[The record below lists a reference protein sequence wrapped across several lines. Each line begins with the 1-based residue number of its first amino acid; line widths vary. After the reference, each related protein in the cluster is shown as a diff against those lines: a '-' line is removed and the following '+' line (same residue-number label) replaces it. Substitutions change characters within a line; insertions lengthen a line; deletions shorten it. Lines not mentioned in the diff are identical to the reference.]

1 MNKYKSQCY
10 CEFRKLQI
18 RHYATMTHRQMNRL
32 KRTESFRRLRCAR
45 LLYLAAIILLLLPL
59 SLAAEDCPAPQLV
72 LTSTVPTLDDTV
84 DPNPSEADIELP
96 MPCGGKLVLKH
107 VCVPVEG
114 YFEDLRL
121 DLGCIDCGRLDQ
133 SFLEGKRRA
142 AVAGPFTL
150 QDLPETWR
158 SMLYNLASSGD
169 GLCPKPHDNTK
180 FGLYYFISKYEISN
194 LQWKSVMDPQCPDS
208 ISIDDARPRTD
219 ISWFDAV
226 AFTRRYTEWLIKNET
241 HLLPRF
247 SNDRFGYLRLPTE
260 SEWEYAAR
268 GGHQVT
274 DLQMN
279 TEEFFPTNERDIGD
293 YAVFTDPEAAKPP
306 EKLARIGTKC
316 ANPLGLY
323 DTAGNAAEMVL
334 DPFHFSVGFR
344 LHGTAGG
351 FTIKGGS
358 YRRERNEI
366 MPGRRE
372 EQPLFL
378 KNGAFKSGDIGFR
391 VVLSGIVTPEDR
403 KASLNR
409 EWAELGQS
417 RLGSSGNQKT
427 SGIIMEMDQS
437 KDPIAEID
445 RILAAAGD
453 AAEKKNLLFMRE
465 VLKQN
470 RILLEAQKGET
481 IKGVIRSALFTG
493 ESILNYAI
501 RRQVVLHEVSR
512 LEKVKIE
519 TVSPSVRASLD
530 DAIAKAVDTVHML
543 DAAIDRFVKFY
554 VNRIKE
560 SQTYPDE
567 IFENQL
573 ALVSQELAMED
584 GFSRS
589 LKTRLDIYKR
599 HIALYKHQ
607 SGSINQEMIQ
617 EDLLV
622 LKPF

>member
-1 MNKYKSQCY
+1 M
-10 CEFRKLQI
+10 
-18 RHYATMTHRQMNRL
+18 
-32 KRTESFRRLRCAR
+32 
-45 LLYLAAIILLLLPL
+45 LLPC
-59 SLAAEDCPAPQLV
+59 SLPAEECPAPQRALAPA
-72 LTSTVPTLDDTV
+72 LPTLEDMV
-84 DPNPSEADIELP
+84 DPNPSETDLELP

-114 YFEDLRL
+114 FFEDLRL

-133 SFLEGKRRA
+133 SFMEGKRRA
-142 AVAGPFTL
+142 AIAGPFTL

-180 FGLYYFISKYEISN
+180 IGLYYFISKYEISN
-194 LQWKSVMDPQCPDS
+194 FQWKSVMDQQGPDPAS
-208 ISIDDARPRTD
+208 TDDARPRTD

-226 AFTRRYTEWLIKNET
+226 EFTRKYTEWLIKNAPQ
-241 HLLPRF
+241 LMPSF
-247 SNDRFGYLRLPTE
+247 SNDRFGFLRLPTE
-260 SEWEYAAR
+260 TEWEYAAR
-268 GGHQVT
+268 GGHRVT

-279 TEEFFPTNERDIGD
+279 TEEFFPTYERDLAD

-306 EKLARIGTKC
+306 EKLAWIGTKC
-316 ANPLGLY
+316 ANPLGIY
-323 DTAGNAAEMVL
+323 DMAGNAAEMVL

-344 LHGTAGG
+344 LHGAAGG

-378 KNGAFKSGDIGFR
+378 KNGAFRSEDVGFR
-391 VVLSGIVTPEDR
+391 VVLAGRVTPEDR
-403 KASLNR
+403 QLLLNR
-409 EWAELGQS
+409 EWAELGQN
-417 RLGSSGNQKT
+417 RWSSEGDRKT
-427 SGIIMEMDQS
+427 AEIIMEIDPS

-445 RILAAAGD
+445 RILVATGE
-453 AAEKKNLLFMRE
+453 AAEKKNLLFLRE

-481 IKGVIRSALFTG
+481 IKGIIRSTLFTG

-501 RRQVVLHEVSR
+501 RRQVVLNEVSR
-512 LEKVKIE
+512 LEKVKND
-519 TVSPSVRASLD
+519 TVSPSVRESLD
-530 DAIAKAVDTVHML
+530 DAIAKAVDKVHML

-554 VNRIKE
+554 VTRIRE
-560 SQTYPDE
+560 SQTYPED

-589 LKTRLDIYKR
+589 LKNRLDVYKK
-599 HIALYKHQ
+599 HIALYKNQ
-607 SGSINQEMIQ
+607 SGSINQEIIR

-622 LKPF
+622 LDPF

>member
-1 MNKYKSQCY
+1 M
-10 CEFRKLQI
+10 
-18 RHYATMTHRQMNRL
+18 
-32 KRTESFRRLRCAR
+32 
-45 LLYLAAIILLLLPL
+45 LLPW
-59 SLAAEDCPAPQLV
+59 SLPAEECPAPQRV
-72 LTSTVPTLDDTV
+72 PASAVPTLEDMV

-107 VCVPVEG
+107 VCVPAEG

-121 DLGCIDCGRLDQ
+121 DLGCIDCGRLNQ
-133 SFLEGKRRA
+133 SFMEGKRKA
-142 AVAGPFTL
+142 AIAGPFAL

-158 SMLYNLASSGD
+158 SLLYNLASSGD
-169 GLCPKPHDNTK
+169 GLCPKPHDNTQI
-180 FGLYYFISKYEISN
+180 GLYYFISKYEISN
-194 LQWKSVMDPQCPDS
+194 FQWKSVMDLQCPDPVS
-208 ISIDDARPRTD
+208 LDDARPRTD

-226 AFTRRYTEWLIKNET
+226 EFTRKYTEWLIKNEP
-241 HLLPRF
+241 HRMPAF

-268 GGHQVT
+268 GGHRVT
-274 DLQMN
+274 GLQMN
-279 TEEFFPTNERDIGD
+279 TEEFFPTNERDLSD
-293 YAVFTDPEAAKPP
+293 YAVFTNPEAAKPP
-306 EKLARIGTKC
+306 EKLAWIGTKC
-316 ANPLGLY
+316 ANPLGIY

-344 LHGTAGG
+344 LHGAAGG

-372 EQPLFL
+372 EQPFFL
-378 KNGAFKSGDIGFR
+378 KNGAFRSGDVGFR

-403 KASLNR
+403 KVSLNR
-409 EWAELGQS
+409 EWAELGQH
-417 RLGSSGNQKT
+417 RRGSEGDRKT
-427 SGIIMEMDQS
+427 AGIIMEMDPS
-437 KDPIAEID
+437 KDPIVEID
-445 RILAAAGD
+445 RILAASGE
-453 AAEKKNLLFMRE
+453 AAEKKNLLFLRE

-481 IKGVIRSALFTG
+481 IKGIIRSTLFTG

-512 LEKVKIE
+512 LKKMKND
-519 TVSPSVRASLD
+519 TVSPSVRESLD
-530 DAIAKAVDTVHML
+530 NVIAKAVDTIHML

-554 VNRIKE
+554 VSRIRE
-560 SQTYPDE
+560 SQTYPEE

-584 GFSRS
+584 GFSQS
-589 LKTRLDIYKR
+589 LKSRLAVYKK
-599 HIALYKHQ
+599 HIALYKNK
-607 SGSINQEMIQ
+607 SGSINQEIIR